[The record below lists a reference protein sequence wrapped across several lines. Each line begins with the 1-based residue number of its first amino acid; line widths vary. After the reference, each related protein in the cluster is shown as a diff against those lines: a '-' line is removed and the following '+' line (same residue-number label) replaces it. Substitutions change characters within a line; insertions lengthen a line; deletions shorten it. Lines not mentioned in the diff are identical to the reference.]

1 MVINH
6 AVVFSAP
13 IAYLTGEGRLWV
25 SAAEMFFLLSGIIFA
40 VIRGDAIRETFRKI
54 LAKTWRRAAMFY
66 AISILTILASMDLAI
81 SLISRGDFV
90 NIPGAIPPDK
100 SLHFVL
106 NLLTFKYTYGWASF
120 LMYYSVFLVFAPFL
134 LYILKTRFWASI
146 PLASA
151 LLFVLSRSHPIAQSP
166 YMYFAVW
173 QVYFVLGLVVG
184 RFRLPV
190 LSWFY
195 NLNLLHRKTIS
206 YSIITLAGMVFF
218 ISSYITFISSRF
230 AHTVS
235 DLSWAPSFL
244 GWSITYLGKHSDVV
258 NYWMQNNR
266 TGLLRPLATLLT
278 MAALYLIYQKYNRSL
293 LRYTGKFV
301 NAFGRDSLWIFIA
314 QAFMIPIIS
323 ILPLPRHNLI
333 TNIGLT
339 TMLLSSLWL
348 ITKRAVV
355 WNAAKLVTMDLVRL
369 YRLEAKMLLD
379 SIINTAFRRESE

>member
-1 MVINH
+1 
-6 AVVFSAP
+6 
-13 IAYLTGEGRLWV
+13 
-25 SAAEMFFLLSGIIFA
+25 
-40 VIRGDAIRETFRKI
+40 
-54 LAKTWRRAAMFY
+54 
-66 AISILTILASMDLAI
+66 
-81 SLISRGDFV
+81 
-90 NIPGAIPPDK
+90 
-100 SLHFVL
+100 
-106 NLLTFKYTYGWASF
+106 
-120 LMYYSVFLVFAPFL
+120 
-134 LYILKTRFWASI
+134 
-146 PLASA
+146 
-151 LLFVLSRSHPIAQSP
+151 
-166 YMYFAVW
+166 
-173 QVYFVLGLVVG
+173 VVG